1 LEIEDYGR
9 AQTDIFDKI
18 VSIEMF
24 EAVGFERYDEFFRA
38 CDRLLK
44 PDGSMLLQPIT
55 MNERRFTRY
64 LKQSDWIQK
73 YIFPAFNWLCCRESS
88 TR

>member
-1 LEIEDYGR
+1 
-9 AQTDIFDKI
+9 
-18 VSIEMF
+18 MF

-44 PDGSMLLQPIT
+44 PDGSMLLQTIT
-55 MNERRFTRY
+55 MNEQKFPQY
-64 LKQSDWIQK
+64 VKQSDWIQK